1 MRVLSSRQLKRE
13 GSAMLC
19 REKAREWVHITA
31 AGGGS
36 LAAVP
41 IPGIGTAGL
50 AAMEATLI
58 YWIGRIYGEKVD
70 ATAIARIA
78 GSLEI
83 ASLGIKVGV
92 MELLNLVPI
101 AGWVAKIP
109 IAVGIIEGIGALAI
123 KHFEDRTPNKEYTV
137 DPDVE
142 AKAPKVEAV
151 AR

>member
-1 MRVLSSRQLKRE
+1 
-13 GSAMLC
+13 MLC

-41 IPGIGTAGL
+41 IPFMGTAGL
-50 AAMEATLI
+50 AVMEATLI
-58 YWIGRIYGEKVD
+58 YWIGRIYGEKLD
-70 ATAIARIA
+70 ATAIKQILS
-78 GSLEI
+78 SLGV
-83 ASLGIKVGV
+83 ASLGIKFGV
-92 MELLNLVPI
+92 MELLNVIPI
-101 AGWVAKIP
+101 AGWIAKVP

-142 AKAPKVEAV
+142 AKVGKV
-151 AR
+151 